1 MIAKIVS
8 STWPAAMLAKS
19 RTARENGRRTNFEK
33 NSIGT
38 TRINSELRDARREI
52 SVFGM

>member
-8 STWPAAMLAKS
+8 SRCPAVMLAKS
-19 RTARENGRRTNFEK
+19 RTASENGRIRNFEK

-38 TRINSELRDARREI
+38 TRNFSAMRHARA
-52 SVFGM
+52 G